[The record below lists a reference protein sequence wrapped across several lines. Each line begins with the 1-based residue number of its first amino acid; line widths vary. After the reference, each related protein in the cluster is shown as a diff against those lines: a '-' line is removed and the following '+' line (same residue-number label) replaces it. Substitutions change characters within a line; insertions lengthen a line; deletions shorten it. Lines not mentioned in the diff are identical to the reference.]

1 MRYLID
7 STLFTILYPILLVGT
22 VIWGYLIA
30 KKRYKNKGRIWAPS
44 GTEGPIIGFFALLLS
59 FTFLSTNNVMRD
71 RISLVHKE
79 ADAISNLRRQSL
91 LCSEDYKTFTTKYL
105 LKYIDQQIVFYEVR
119 NDHESVKVKKQ
130 MEHLNGEYLTNILKL
145 GNSNPES
152 KRQLETLYP
161 FYNNLSSSFYAIT
174 YSFAERTPLSVTG
187 LLIIASLL
195 IGVLVGFMNG
205 FYDDG
210 RHLLVPLIFIVLVTL
225 SIQTI
230 RDMDNPNKGAI
241 RPKIDNLIDLKKS
254 LLSSTR

>member
-1 MRYLID
+1 MRYLVD
-7 STLFTILYPILLVGT
+7 STLFTILFPILLVGA

-30 KKRYKNKGRIWAPS
+30 QKRYKNKGRVWTPS

-71 RISLVHKE
+71 RISMVHKE

-91 LCSEDYKTFTTKYL
+91 LCSQDYKNITKEYL
-105 LKYIDQQIVFYEVR
+105 IKYIDQQIAFYKVR
-119 NDHESVKVKKQ
+119 NNQESDSIKKQ
-130 MEHLNGEYLTNILKL
+130 IEQLNGNYLTNILKL
-145 GNSNPES
+145 GSSNPES
-152 KRQLETLYP
+152 KRQLETLYS

-174 YSFAERTPLSVTG
+174 YSFTERTPLSVIG

-205 FYDDG
+205 FYADG

-230 RDMDNPNKGAI
+230 RDMDNPTTGAI
-241 RPKIDNLIDLKKS
+241 RPKIDNLVDLKIS
-254 LLSSTR
+254 LLSGEK